1 MIHRLRFSGRLQQKD
16 SRLLTWLGD
25 RTVQK
30 VKSVLALKHKLN
42 MWIKDHTELQNN
54 LEVSHAAMLQLS
66 QSYMCSL
73 FSALIGSSS
82 GMGAGQ
88 AGLGLVLLCAPIIF
102 STGSLVLSN
111 YLWSISTFALV
122 VCRREYFETRCR
134 GTLCRGFLC
143 TSNFREQLLLQMPRS
158 SQVVSSLSL
167 SSVICGLPHIS

>member
-1 MIHRLRFSGRLQQKD
+1 MRS
-16 SRLLTWLGD
+16 
-25 RTVQK
+25 
-30 VKSVLALKHKLN
+30 
-42 MWIKDHTELQNN
+42 KDHTKLQNN

-66 QSYMCSL
+66 QSYMCGL

-143 TSNFREQLLLQMPRS
+143 TSNFREQLLLQMPQS
-158 SQVVSSLSL
+158 SQVVSSRSL
-167 SSVICGLPHIS
+167 SCAICGLTTHKLRFKTHPYSAAVYLTKNKPPGNLFFFQCPF